1 MASPTSGEF
10 LVERGAAV
18 NAEAGTI
25 FGLIND
31 FHHWTKWSPWEGIDP
46 EMTRTYTGPGSGV
59 GASYAWSGNKKAGSG
74 TMTITESVPN
84 DRVVLDLSFLKPFKA
99 ENVTTFLLKPEG
111 NAVRV
116 TWQMT
121 GKKNIFFKLFG
132 FVFSMDK
139 MVGKDFEKGLAQL
152 KAAAEQG

>member
-99 ENVTTFLLKPEG
+99 ENVTTFLR
-111 NAVRV
+111 NRRA
-116 TWQMT
+116 T
-121 GKKNIFFKLFG
+121 LFG
-132 FVFSMDK
+132 LP
-139 MVGKDFEKGLAQL
+139 GR
-152 KAAAEQG
+152 